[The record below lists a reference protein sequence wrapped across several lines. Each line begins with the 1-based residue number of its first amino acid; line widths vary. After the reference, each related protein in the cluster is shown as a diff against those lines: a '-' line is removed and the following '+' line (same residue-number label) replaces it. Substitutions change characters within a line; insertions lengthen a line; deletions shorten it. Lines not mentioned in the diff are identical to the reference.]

1 MKKNRLHQIASIV
14 AAVAV
19 STVVIVSAGLSQNRG
34 GTRAAFEVVSIRP
47 AGPAPAG
54 TRGGGPGGGGGGAPG
69 GRGPAPVAC
78 PYRGTVIDPARLTAP
93 RITTFRLIT
102 WAYEP
107 KACTLALG
115 LISGQ
120 PEWTTVDLYDF
131 QATMPAGTP
140 AYGFEQLQNGAAP
153 KLQEMLQT
161 MLEDRFKLKFHREKR
176 EVAAFDLVVAKPGK
190 MTPSKDQTPPPDP
203 FGAGAGG
210 RGALIGNALSPE
222 GAPRPGL
229 TLMDGSFYQGT
240 SISVSALAGGFGARA
255 GRPVI
260 DKTGLTGFF
269 DIKVPMSPDP
279 NATRGQGPPPARV
292 GAGLSIEDAQILDG
306 LGLKLEPSKTTV
318 EVIVIDQIEKPS
330 EN

>member
-1 MKKNRLHQIASIV
+1 MKKDRLHQIASIF

-34 GTRAAFEVVSIRP
+34 EARAAFEVVSIRP

-54 TRGGGPGGGGGGAPG
+54 TRGGGGGGAPD
-69 GRGPAPVAC
+69 GRGAPTPVAC
-78 PYRGTVIDPARLTAP
+78 PYRGTVLDPGRLTAP

-107 KACTLALG
+107 KACVLALG

-120 PEWTTVDLYDF
+120 PDWATIDLYDF

-140 AYGFEQLQNGAAP
+140 AYGFQQLQDGQAP

-161 MLEDRFKLKFHREKR
+161 MLEDRFKLKFHREKK

-190 MTPSKDQTPPPDP
+190 MTPSKDQTPPPSP
-203 FGAGAGG
+203 YGE
-210 RGALIGNALSPE
+210 RGALTGVLVSPTD
-222 GAPRPGL
+222 GTPAPGL
-229 TLMDGSFYQGT
+229 MLLGSGFWQGT
-240 SISVSALAGGFGARA
+240 SITVSALAIGFGARA

-269 DIKVPMSPDP
+269 DIKVPIAPDP
-279 NATRGQGPPPARV
+279 NATPGQGRGARA
-292 GAGLSIEDAQILDG
+292 GAGLSSEDAQFLDG
-306 LGLKLEPSKTTV
+306 LGLKLESSKTTV
-318 EVIVIDQIEKPS
+318 EVIVIDYIEKPS